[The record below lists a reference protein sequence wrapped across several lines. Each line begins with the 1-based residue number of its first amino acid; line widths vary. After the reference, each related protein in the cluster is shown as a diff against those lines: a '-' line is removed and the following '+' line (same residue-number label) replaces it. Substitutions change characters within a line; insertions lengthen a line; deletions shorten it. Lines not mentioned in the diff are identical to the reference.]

1 MSEKKFDVSG
11 KLLIVLGL
19 VVLLF
24 SLSTK
29 SVSAQV
35 GDVTLKPTDD
45 TYADSSNPN
54 SNYGEQNYL
63 QITNYNSQINSAYE
77 SIVWLKFNLSSVPDG
92 AVIDG
97 ATLQLRTSS
106 VTGSF
111 NVNAYSGSDFL
122 NASAFVSWTELTLT
136 YSNMPSY
143 NTTSMDSVLVATNN
157 QWYNWSVVDA
167 VRYALNSEFQPQASQ
182 LSSTTRTVT
191 IVLFEPSPSGLVSS
205 ISFNSKEFSISDYA
219 PILTVHWSGVVPEFP
234 SLLVLPLFMTATLL
248 AVIVRRK
255 SVQTR
260 RPS

>member
-24 SLSTK
+24 SLSAK

-35 GDVTLKPTDD
+35 GEVTLKPTDD
-45 TYADSSNPN
+45 TYVDSSNPN
-54 SNYGEQNYL
+54 SSYGEQNYL
-63 QITNYNSQINSAYE
+63 QITNYNSEINSAYE

-97 ATLQLRTSS
+97 AILQLRTSS

-122 NASAFVSWTELTLT
+122 NVSGVVSWTELTLT

-167 VRYALNSEFQPQASQ
+167 VRDALNSTA
-182 LSSTTRTVT
+182 RTVT
-191 IVLFEPSPSGLVSS
+191 MVLLDPSPSGLVSS

-219 PILTVHWSGVVPEFP
+219 PTLTVHWSGVVPEFP
-234 SLLVLPLFMTATLL
+234 SFLILPLFMIATLL
-248 AVIVRRK
+248 AVMVYK
-255 SVQTR
+255 KKGVKTSQ
-260 RPS
+260 S

>member
-1 MSEKKFDVSG
+1 MSKKKFDVSW

-24 SLSTK
+24 CLSAK

-35 GDVTLKPTDD
+35 GEVTLKPTDD
-45 TYADSSNPN
+45 TYVDSSSPN
-54 SNYGEQNYL
+54 SSYGEQSYL
-63 QITNYNSQINSAYE
+63 QITNYNSEINSAYE

-97 ATLQLRTSS
+97 ATLRLRTSS
-106 VTGSF
+106 TTGSF

-122 NASAFVSWTELTLT
+122 NVSGVVSWTELTLT

-143 NTTSMDSVLVATNN
+143 NTTSMGSVFVATNN

-167 VRYALNSEFQPQASQ
+167 VRDALNSTP
-182 LSSTTRTVT
+182 RTAT
-191 IVLFEPSPSGLVSS
+191 MILLDPSPSGIVSS

-219 PILTVHWSGVVPEFP
+219 PTLTVHWSGVVPEFP
-234 SLLVLPLFMTATLL
+234 TFLILPLFMATTLL
-248 AVIVRRK
+248 AVIVYKEK
-255 SVQTR
+255 SVKTSQ
-260 RPS
+260 S

>member
-19 VVLLF
+19 AVLLF
-24 SLSTK
+24 SLSAK

-35 GDVTLKPTDD
+35 GEVALKPTDD
-45 TYADSSNPN
+45 AYVDSGNPN
-54 SNYGEQNYL
+54 SSYGERNYL
-63 QITNYNSQINSAYE
+63 QITNYNSGINSAYA

-97 ATLQLRTSS
+97 AILQLRTSS
-106 VTGSF
+106 ITGSF
-111 NVNAYSGSDFL
+111 SVNAYSGSDFL
-122 NASAFVSWTELTLT
+122 NASAVVSWTELTLT

-167 VRYALNSEFQPQASQ
+167 VRDALNSTA
-182 LSSTTRTVT
+182 RTVT
-191 IVLFEPSPSGLVSS
+191 MILLDPSPSGLVSS

-219 PILTVHWSGVVPEFP
+219 PTLTVHWSGVVPEFP
-234 SLLVLPLFMTATLL
+234 SFLILPLFMIATLL
-248 AVIVRRK
+248 AVMVYKKKGVRT
-255 SVQTR
+255 SQ
-260 RPS
+260 S